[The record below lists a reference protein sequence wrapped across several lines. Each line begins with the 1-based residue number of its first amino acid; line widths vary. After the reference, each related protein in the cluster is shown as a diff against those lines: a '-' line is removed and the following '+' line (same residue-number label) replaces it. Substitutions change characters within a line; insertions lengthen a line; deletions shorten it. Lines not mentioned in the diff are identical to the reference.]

1 MRAAVIGTGIMG
13 AGMAGSLAREGHDVV
28 VWNRSRDKAE
38 ALADTR
44 PGERITVAGS
54 VAEAVAGVDV
64 VLTALYDG
72 DAVLAVADELVAAL
86 GPDTVWLQTATVG
99 PDAAR
104 VIGETAPGRV
114 VDAPVL
120 GTRKPAEDGA
130 LVVLASGPQELI
142 DAAAPALAAIGSRTV
157 VVGPDVGQASAL
169 KLAANSWVGLLTVGT
184 AQALGLARSLGVD
197 PALFLEAIKGG
208 AVDTPYAHVKGAA
221 MLAGEAPVSF
231 ALDGVRKDLQLMVD
245 AAQGAGFPD
254 DLLSAVL
261 GVYDRASAQGHGADD
276 MAAVYAAFRSR

>member
-38 ALADTR
+38 VLV
-44 PGERITVAGS
+44 GVTVADS
-54 VAEAVAGVDV
+54 VTAAVTGADV
-64 VLTALYDG
+64 VLTVLYDG

-86 GPDTVWLQTATVG
+86 GPDAVWLQTATVG

-104 VIGETAPGRV
+104 TIGATAPGRV

-130 LVVLASGPQELI
+130 LVVLASGPPALI
-142 DAAAPALAAIGSRTV
+142 DAAGPALAAIGSRTV

-184 AQALGLARSLGVD
+184 AQALGLAQSLGVD

-261 GVYDRASAQGHGADD
+261 GVYDRASAQGHGAED
-276 MAAVYAAFRSR
+276 MAAVFAAFSPR